1 MATPSPR
8 QSGYWYGTDRPGAVE
23 VLEALRGYRTAEQAV
38 RRRTRESMGMGEKDV
53 QALRH
58 LMEADRAGEP
68 LTPRMLATKLGISSA
83 STTALLDR
91 LARSGHV
98 ERRPHPTDRRSLVI
112 VATHEAD
119 CEIRA
124 TLGQMH
130 ERMHAAAARLGPEQA
145 ATVVAFLHE
154 MSAAVDPEGTAT
166 AGRHR

>member
-1 MATPSPR
+1 MATTLPR
-8 QSGYWYGTDRPGAVE
+8 PSGYWYGTDRPGAVE
-23 VLEALRGYRTAEQAV
+23 VLEALRRYRTAEQAV

-98 ERRPHPTDRRSLVI
+98 ARRPHPTDRRSLVI

-124 TLGQMH
+124 TLGRMH
-130 ERMHAAAARLGPEQA
+130 ERMHAAAARLSPEQA

-154 MSAAVDPEGTAT
+154 MSAAVDPEDTA
-166 AGRHR
+166 AADPHR